1 MMAFNVKIRD
11 GKTIRTNL
19 SITKSFNADYDG
31 DEMNIF
37 APNSPETEAEL
48 RLLSSV
54 QNHFISNQS
63 NKPNIVIVQDGML
76 GNYLMTAY
84 EDPIPYP
91 QFLHILEVL
100 ENRAIPLISQKAEI
114 YKQKCPDKP
123 VYSGKLLF
131 SCLLPTDMF
140 YKKGDVIIEE
150 GVLIAGNI
158 TKTQLGSSHDSLIVI
173 FNHIY
178 GPDRCEQFLNDVQ
191 FLAYSF
197 LMFHG
202 FSIGLKDC
210 LISKDVEQDIQ
221 HLVDKHFMEAS
232 LCEES
237 IKTPQILEASISNI
251 LSNTRNVGMKT
262 AKDSLSPENNF
273 LATVTSGS
281 KGDYFNITQ
290 VMALLGQQN
299 FQGQRIQPTISNDKR
314 TLPHIPFDTSNDL
327 DTKFRSQG
335 FIRNSFLKGLD
346 PMEFWFH
353 AITGREGITDTA
365 MKSVTWETRILIL
378 VNNKPICIEIGKWID
393 NLLDMNPRDV
403 ITDEQNREEI
413 KIQNVLI
420 PTTDYHGNVTW
431 GEVSMATRHDPGREL
446 FEIRTESGRS
456 VIVTESKSLL
466 IWEEE
471 SQEFKEKPTPE
482 VQIGDYV
489 PSTHFLCPP
498 TNSFERFQT
507 ESLYD
512 LGTIFGIYFANGSF
526 ISEISLIL
534 ETRGDDYI
542 YNFIVKWLKE
552 HSIYNYFDHGNCIE
566 CENYLELFQY
576 FTTYD
581 IHDLITYPDE
591 YIKGF
596 LNGYVRSTSNIND
609 PIIKIDSHIPEI
621 INILCSRIG
630 IFCELSRNTLIITHD
645 REKFDKIVLQ
655 RVPLTYENPS
665 PKILNNVILD
675 KIIEIHSVD
684 MTNHPK
690 VYDLTIPS
698 TFNFGL
704 ANGLQVRDTA
714 TSGYIQRRMVKV
726 AEDVQVK
733 YDGTVRNS
741 ANSILQFRYGY
752 HNMDPSQSVIV
763 KNEEHKPMM
772 FFADVDRCAEQLN
785 YTFEKNS

>member
-1 MMAFNVKIRD
+1 M
-11 GKTIRTNL
+11 
-19 SITKSFNADYDG
+19 
-31 DEMNIF
+31 EMNIF

-48 RLLSSV
+48 RTLSSV

-63 NKPNIVIVQDGML
+63 NKPNIVIVQDGLL
-76 GNYLMTAY
+76 GNYLMTSY
-84 EDPIPYP
+84 NTEIPYP
-91 QFLHILEVL
+91 QFLHILEPL
-100 ENRAIPLISQKAEI
+100 EDRAISLLPEKAELF
-114 YKQKCPDKP
+114 KKKCPNVP
-123 VYSGKLLF
+123 TYSGKLLF
-131 SCLLPTDMF
+131 SCLLPSDMY

-150 GVLIAGNI
+150 GVLISGNI
-158 TKTQLGSSHDSLIVI
+158 TKTQLGSSHDSLIVL

-210 LISKDVEQDIQ
+210 IISKDIEQNIQ
-221 HLVDKHFMEAS
+221 HTVDKHFMEAS

-262 AKDSLSPENNF
+262 AKDSLSPDNNF
-273 LATVTSGS
+273 LATVMSGS

-299 FQGQRIQPTISNDKR
+299 FQGQRIQPSISNDKR

-327 DTKFRSQG
+327 DMKFRSQG

-378 VNNKPICIEIGKWID
+378 ENNQPKCIEIGKWVDHLLSINPNKVVHD
-393 NLLDMNPRDV
+393 N
-403 ITDEQNREEI
+403 QGREEL
-413 KIQNVLI
+413 QVSNVTI
-420 PTTDYHGNVTW
+420 PTTDYQGNVTW
-431 GEVSMATRHDPGREL
+431 GDITMITRHDPGSQL
-446 FEIRTESGRS
+446 FEIITQSGRS

-471 SQEFKEKPTPE
+471 SQEFREKLTPE

-489 PSTHFLCPP
+489 PC
-498 TNSFERFQT
+498 T
-507 ESLYD
+507 ESLCPSSTNKNNQDSSYD
-512 LGTIFGIYFANGSF
+512 LGTLFGIYTVNGYA
-526 ISEISLIL
+526 ISENSVMI
-534 ETRGDDYI
+534 ETNGDDYI
-542 YNFIVKWLKE
+542 SNFIIKWFKD
-552 HSIYNYFDHGNCIE
+552 HSIYYYMDHGTCIE
-566 CENYLELFQY
+566 CENYTQLFRY
-576 FTTYD
+576 FKTHN
-581 IHDLITYPDE
+581 IIDLITYPDD
-591 YIKGF
+591 YIRGF
-596 LNGYVRSTSNIND
+596 LNGYIRAFKGPHCILTNSITLSLRDDVTL
-609 PIIKIDSHIPEI
+609 ETL
-621 INILCSRIG
+621 NILCSRVG
-630 IFCELSRNTLIITHD
+630 IFCEISKHILKISGKHMYKLHTKVFKHKVDHTFDKSSYTTLNNVVL
-645 REKFDKIVLQ
+645 DKIVDI
-655 RVPLTYENPS
+655 R
-665 PKILNNVILD
+665 D
-675 KIIEIHSVD
+675 VD
-684 MTNHPK
+684 IKLHPK

-698 TFNFGL
+698 TLNFGL

-752 HNMDPSQSVIV
+752 HSQDPSQSVIV
-763 KNEEHKPMM
+763 KNPEDKSVV
-772 FFADVDRCAEQLN
+772 FFADVEKCAQQLN
-785 YTFEKNS
+785 HRFEKEIC

>member
-1 MMAFNVKIRD
+1 MKVKRH
-11 GKTIRTNL
+11 L
-19 SITKSFNADYDG
+19 YDG

-37 APNSPETEAEL
+37 SPNSPETEAEL
-48 RLLSSV
+48 RMLSSV

-76 GNYLMTAY
+76 GNYIMTSY

-91 QFLHILEVL
+91 QFLHILEIL
-100 ENRAIPLISQKAEI
+100 EDRAIPLIEPKAEI
-114 YKQKCPDKP
+114 YKKKCPNMP
-123 VYSGKLLF
+123 TYSGKLLF
-131 SCLLPTDMF
+131 SCLLPSDMF

-173 FNHIY
+173 FNHMY

-202 FSIGLKDC
+202 FSIGLQDC
-210 LISKDVEQDIQ
+210 IISKDVEQDIQ
-221 HLVDKHFMEAS
+221 HTVDKHFMEAS

-262 AKDSLSPENNF
+262 AKDSLSSENNF

-327 DTKFRSQG
+327 DMKFRSQG

-365 MKSVTWETRILIL
+365 MKSVTWETRILII
-378 VNNKPICIEIGKWID
+378 KKGIPICIEIGKWID
-393 NLLDMNPRDV
+393 NLLDSGNGPYQKTLTESGNRQEMNVTDV
-403 ITDEQNREEI
+403 M
-413 KIQNVLI
+413 I
-420 PTTDYHGNVTW
+420 PTTDYQGNVSW
-431 GEVSMATRHDPGREL
+431 GEITMITRHDPGDQL
-446 FEIRTESGRS
+446 YEIITQSGRS

-471 SQEFKEKPTPE
+471 SQEFREKLTPE
-482 VQIGDYV
+482 VIIGDFV
-489 PSTHFLCPP
+489 PCTETLCPP
-498 TNSFERFQT
+498 TQITSLDCFSNEC
-507 ESLYD
+507 LYD
-512 LGTIFGIYFANGSF
+512 LGTMFGLFYANGYS
-526 ISEISLIL
+526 ISETSIIVD
-534 ETRGDDYI
+534 TNGDEYMSKFIINWFTQHQIYYYI
-542 YNFIVKWLKE
+542 
-552 HSIYNYFDHGNCIE
+552 DHGTCIE
-566 CENYLELFQY
+566 CEYYSRLFKY
-576 FTTYD
+576 FTTHN
-581 IHDLITYPDE
+581 INDLITYPQE
-591 YIKGF
+591 YIQGF
-596 LNGYVRSTSNIND
+596 LNGYIRATSNIND
-609 PIIKIDSHIPEI
+609 YTITIYSDKIETL
-621 INILCSRIG
+621 NILCSRIG
-630 IFCELSRNTLIITHD
+630 IFCEIYKNTLKISGKSKSKLDKDVLRTEYVD
-645 REKFDKIVLQ
+645 RTASFH
-655 RVPLTYENPS
+655 T
-665 PKILNNVILD
+665 LNNVILD
-675 KIIEIHSVD
+675 KIVD
-684 MTNHPK
+684 IRFVDIKLHPK

-698 TFNFGL
+698 TLNFGL

-752 HNMDPSQSVIV
+752 HSMDPSQSIIT
-763 KNEEHKPMM
+763 KNEDNKSML
-772 FFADVDRCAEQLN
+772 FFSDVERCVEQLN
-785 YTFEKNS
+785 YTFEKNLCK